1 MNAGT
6 SRWRTSLASLEAGG
20 VYRNLVVSG
29 ADLGGWLPV
38 HSAYIPR
45 LATSGGFWRHTPA
58 HGFDGGWIVFPGQCG
73 FGLVAMGAP
82 AGFEP
87 ALTAPE
93 TSPI

>member
-1 MNAGT
+1 MY
-6 SRWRTSLASLEAGG
+6 RDLIVSLSE
-20 VYRNLVVSG
+20 
-29 ADLGGWLPV
+29 LGGCSPV

-58 HGFDGGWIVFPGQCG
+58 HGFDGGWIVFPGQYR
-73 FGLVAMGAP
+73 FGLVVMGPP

-93 TSPI
+93 SLPI